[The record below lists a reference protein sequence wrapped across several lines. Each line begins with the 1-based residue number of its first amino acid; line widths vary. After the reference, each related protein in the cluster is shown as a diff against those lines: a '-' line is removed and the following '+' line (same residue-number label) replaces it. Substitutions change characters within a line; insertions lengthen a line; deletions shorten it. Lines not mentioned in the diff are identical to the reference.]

1 MIKPNQENQS
11 NTGFFEI
18 AIWSLLGLICLIA
31 GFYAIHFEAP
41 AAATK
46 MESAIWTVIS
56 VMNLVG
62 LILCGFKLDSI
73 QSQF

>member
-1 MIKPNQENQS
+1 MTKPNSDNRSGNRFLEM
-11 NTGFFEI
+11 T
-18 AIWSLLGLICLIA
+18 IWSLLGLICLIA

-41 AAATK
+41 AAATE

-56 VMNLVG
+56 IMNLVG
-62 LILCGFKLDSI
+62 FILCGFKLDSI